1 MLLASVDN
9 KIESSGVAT
18 SKSFGIETNAKAFK
32 ALSDNLYS
40 NKIGSLVREICSNAK
55 DSHTEAGYPNRPFT
69 VHLPCSLE
77 PWFSVQDTGVGMSQ
91 EQIFKVFAI
100 YFSSTKDS
108 SNCSIGGYGI
118 GAKTPFVYTDSF
130 TIESVFNSKLGT
142 YTAFLGKDGS
152 PQISLFQEIPTD
164 QPNGVTVKVPTLKS
178 ADHGIFHQEL
188 KSQLQFF
195 EPKPTVINGG
205 TFKFETLN
213 FKPGFESCGIRLV
226 EARTLRHLWA
236 VSGGVSY
243 PIDLHLLTVNAA
255 TSHYTKLIQ
264 AFNQNI
270 ILDFPIGSLDLA
282 LSRESLSYTTKTS
295 NAIILKLEALRTE
308 LENWLISSLSQ
319 LPTKWEQAIFIAEN
333 SSLTKLVGLGAN
345 YLDSSTAAG
354 KLTHGYSQSYLLDLQ
369 DVVTTVD
376 TQTVTTP
383 TNRIFTKTGAH
394 RKEGRTTS
402 FYVTASKREHFI
414 YNDFPVHFRTRIK
427 DWESALLTAAG
438 SNFTRFNYIEPIDRN
453 LTAAET
459 DAVIKKIS
467 LSMGAVP
474 IVKASDLPYVK
485 PAAQTK
491 TKTKIPTVSYY
502 CLKASRPAPADV
514 SFSAQNWD
522 VGYDDLAV
530 HTTGGYYVLVK
541 GRSFGK
547 PEDLGVDH
555 TLLMYGLKLET
566 HKLLDR
572 PIYAVKPQTLN
583 QIQDN
588 PLWVSLIDHSRQFF
602 TTLLSDPVCQ
612 KVWVKNE
619 IQLYGYSYHKILA
632 GILRNTKWPEN
643 SVLAHLASLAS
654 ELSSTAL
661 PATDKTPVSLI
672 VEAFTE
678 LPGKLGLSSDPKALK
693 ETWDYLALF
702 EYHYYLIARLLKL
715 ASYADTRLIEE
726 VTDYLVNHPK
736 WASLPILEHP
746 IQLLS

>member
-18 SKSFGIETNAKAFK
+18 SQSFGIETNAKAFK

-55 DSHTEAGYPNRPFT
+55 DSHTEAGYPERPFT

-130 TIESVFNSKLGT
+130 TIESVFNGKLGT

-178 ADHGIFHQEL
+178 ADHDTFHQEL
-188 KSQLQFF
+188 KSQLKFF

-205 TFKFETLN
+205 TFKFETLK
-213 FKPGFESCGIRLV
+213 FKPGLKSCGIRLL
-226 EARTLRHLWA
+226 ESPGLRRLWA
-236 VSGGVSY
+236 VSGGVAY
-243 PIDLHLLTVNAA
+243 PVDLHLLTVNGALNQYA
-255 TSHYTKLIQ
+255 KLVN

-282 LSRESLSYTTKTS
+282 LSREILSYTAKTS
-295 NAIILKLEALRTE
+295 NAIVLKLEALGSE
-308 LENWLISSLSQ
+308 LKNWITSSLSQ

-333 SSLTKLVGLGAN
+333 SRLTKLVGLGAN

-369 DVVTTVD
+369 DVGTTVD
-376 TQTVTTP
+376 AQTVNTP
-383 TNRIFTKTGAH
+383 TNRIFTKTGAN
-394 RKEGRTTS
+394 RKEGRSTS
-402 FYVTASKREHFI
+402 FYVTASKSEHFI
-414 YNDFPVHFRTRIK
+414 YNDFPVHFRARIK
-427 DWESALLTAAG
+427 NWELSLLLSAKG
-438 SNFTRFNYIEPIDRN
+438 NFTKFNYIEPIDRN

-485 PAAQTK
+485 PAVTPK
-491 TKTKIPTVSYY
+491 TKTATVKYY
-502 CLKASRPAPADV
+502 RLKTSRSSPADV
-514 SFSAQNWD
+514 SFRPGNWD
-522 VGYDDLAV
+522 EGYDDLAAN
-530 HTTGGYYVLVK
+530 TTGGYYVLVK
-541 GRSFGK
+541 GRSLGK
-547 PEDLGVDH
+547 PEDLDYP
-555 TLLMYGLKLET
+555 LLTYGLKLET

-572 PIYAVKPQTLN
+572 PVYALKQSTLN

-612 KVWVKNE
+612 KVCVKDE
-619 IQLYGYSYHKILA
+619 IQQYTAYSYIRSLEELLHS
-632 GILRNTKWPEN
+632 NNWPEN
-643 SVLAHLASLAS
+643 SVLGHLASLAL
-654 ELSSTAL
+654 ELSNTIL
-661 PATDKTPVSLI
+661 PATNKTPSSLI
-672 VEAFTE
+672 RDAFID
-678 LPGKLGLSSDPKALK
+678 LPSTLGLSIDSKAVK
-693 ETWDYLALF
+693 EAWDYSALF
-702 EYHYYLIARLLKL
+702 EHHYYLMAKVLKS
-715 ASYADTRLIEE
+715 AGCKDTRLIQE

-736 WASLPILEHP
+736 
-746 IQLLS
+746 